1 LNADVEGAHSIGFH
15 MVLGVGLVEERLK
28 HELPFD
34 EPIVVK
40 SVFEVRVAFIT
51 FFYDQIDETWDVDVR
66 KNIEVLA
73 LVEVNWVLVAEG

>member
-1 LNADVEGAHSIGFH
+1 

-51 FFYDQIDETWDVDVR
+51 LFYDQIDETWDVDVR

>member
-1 LNADVEGAHSIGFH
+1 

-51 FFYDQIDETWDVDVR
+51 LFYDQIDETWDVDVR

-73 LVEVNWVLVAEG
+73 LVEVNRVLVAEG